1 MCMYICIERERRKN
15 TRIPT
20 YIHTYI
26 HTYIYMYIYISHVH
40 DINMRE
46 GERGLILDVQCE
58 ENLFLSAIEYF
69 GSPPRSGEAVAEI
82 DGQLRH
88 R

>member
-1 MCMYICIERERRKN
+1 MYICIERERRKN

-20 YIHTYI
+20 YIHTY
-26 HTYIYMYIYISHVH
+26 TPIYMYIYISHVH